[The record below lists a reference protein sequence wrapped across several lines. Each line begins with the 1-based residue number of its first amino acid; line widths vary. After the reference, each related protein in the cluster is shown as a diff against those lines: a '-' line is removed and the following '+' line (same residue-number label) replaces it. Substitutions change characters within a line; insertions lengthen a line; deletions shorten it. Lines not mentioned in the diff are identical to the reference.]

1 MSPAFY
7 FCIIGYKPIG
17 SILGIIDSAGQL
29 MVKYKYTAYGKVTVT
44 KDTDGLADSISFAN
58 NAVDSGG
65 NFFCASS
72 GVSGATVTA
81 QRPCKK
87 SMSKRLTY

>member
-29 MVKYKYTAYGKVTVT
+29 MVKYKYTAYGKVTIT

-65 NFFCASS
+65 IFFVRRQAFLSQQLLRNDPAKNQC
-72 GVSGATVTA
+72 
-81 QRPCKK
+81 QND
-87 SMSKRLTY
+87 

>member
-1 MSPAFY
+1 MSLAFY

-65 NFFCASS
+65 NFSVCRQAFPSQQLLRNDPAKNQC
-72 GVSGATVTA
+72 
-81 QRPCKK
+81 QND
-87 SMSKRLTY
+87 

>member
-1 MSPAFY
+1 MSLAFV
-7 FCIIGYKPIG
+7 CINKYK
-17 SILGIIDSAGQL
+17 LYVVLDFIDSAGQL
-29 MVKYKYTAYGKVTVT
+29 VVKYKYTAYGKVTVT
-44 KDTDGLADSISFAN
+44 KDVDGLADSISFAN

-72 GVSGATVTA
+72 GVPVATVTT

>member
-1 MSPAFY
+1 
-7 FCIIGYKPIG
+7 
-17 SILGIIDSAGQL
+17 

-65 NFFCASS
+65 SS
-72 GVSGATVTA
+72 FVCRQV
-81 QRPCKK
+81 R
-87 SMSKRLTY
+87 MSQQLLRGDHAKNQCQND

>member
-65 NFFCASS
+65 NFFVRRQAFLSQLSRRSDPAKNQC
-72 GVSGATVTA
+72 
-81 QRPCKK
+81 QND
-87 SMSKRLTY
+87 

>member
-1 MSPAFY
+1 MSLAFV
-7 FCIIGYKPIG
+7 CINKYKLYVV
-17 SILGIIDSAGQL
+17 LGIIDSTGQL

-65 NFFCASS
+65 NFFVRRQACLSQQLLRS
-72 GVSGATVTA
+72 DPGKN
-81 QRPCKK
+81 QCQND
-87 SMSKRLTY
+87 

>member
-17 SILGIIDSAGQL
+17 SILGIIDSAGQFV
-29 MVKYKYTAYGKVTVT
+29 VKYKYTAYGKVTVT

-65 NFFCASS
+65 IFFVRRQECLSQQSRRSDHAKN
-72 GVSGATVTA
+72 
-81 QRPCKK
+81 QCQND
-87 SMSKRLTY
+87 

>member
-1 MSPAFY
+1 
-7 FCIIGYKPIG
+7 
-17 SILGIIDSAGQL
+17 

-65 NFFCASS
+65 DFFVRRQACLS
-72 GVSGATVTA
+72 
-81 QRPCKK
+81 QRSRRNDPAKNQCQND
-87 SMSKRLTY
+87 

>member
-17 SILGIIDSAGQL
+17 SILGIIDSAGQFV
-29 MVKYKYTAYGKVTVT
+29 VKYKYTAYGKVTVT

-65 NFFCASS
+65 NFFVRRQACLLQQLLRNDPAKN
-72 GVSGATVTA
+72 
-81 QRPCKK
+81 QCQND
-87 SMSKRLTY
+87 

>member
-17 SILGIIDSAGQL
+17 SILGIIDSADQL

-65 NFFCASS
+65 IFFCASS
-72 GVSGATVTA
+72 DVPGVTVTT

>member
-1 MSPAFY
+1 
-7 FCIIGYKPIG
+7 
-17 SILGIIDSAGQL
+17 

-65 NFFCASS
+65 NFFVRLQARLS
-72 GVSGATVTA
+72 
-81 QRPCKK
+81 QRSRRNDPAKNQ
-87 SMSKRLTY
+87 SQND

>member
-1 MSPAFY
+1 
-7 FCIIGYKPIG
+7 
-17 SILGIIDSAGQL
+17 

-65 NFFCASS
+65 NFF
-72 GVSGATVTA
+72 VWRQV
-81 QRPCKK
+81 R
-87 SMSKRLTY
+87 MSQQLLRNDHAKNQCQND

>member
-1 MSPAFY
+1 
-7 FCIIGYKPIG
+7 
-17 SILGIIDSAGQL
+17 

-65 NFFCASS
+65 NFFVCRQAFP
-72 GVSGATVTA
+72 A
-81 QRPCKK
+81 QQSRRNDPAKNQCQND
-87 SMSKRLTY
+87 